1 MRPLRERLILALI
14 FVVGPLAFILGV
26 LLPAQRRMAA
36 LQAEQDRIG
45 QEMAE
50 LPRYSPLS
58 DEERKLLSDP
68 TLPWRH
74 RIPLV
79 SGDRQRVAHYYQV
92 VTQLQQALQHAGAP
106 PIGIRSDW
114 EPIHAS
120 FTLTGGLATLA
131 QAPPLGQTNADGTL
145 EGWVLEARF
154 SGGVDQLFKAIEAAR
169 EPVPLLEPVGL
180 RWEAGPDGPLQAVL
194 FRNLVL
200 VPSDPP
206 AR

>member
-1 MRPLRERLILALI
+1 MRERMLLALI
-14 FVVGPLAFILGV
+14 FVVLPLAFILGL

-36 LQAEQDRIG
+36 LEAEQDRIG
-45 QEMAE
+45 REMAE

-58 DEERKLLSDP
+58 QDERQLLSDP
-68 TLPWRH
+68 SSPWRH

-79 SGDRQRVAHYYQV
+79 SNDRERVAHYYQV
-92 VTQLQQALQHAGAP
+92 ITLLQQALQRTGAP
-106 PIGIRSDW
+106 PLGIRSDW

-120 FTLTGGLATLA
+120 FTLPTGLGTLA
-131 QAPPLGQTNADGTL
+131 QAPPLGETTAQGRL

-154 SGGVDQLFKAIEAAR
+154 GGGVDQLFKALEAAQ
-169 EPVPLLEPVGL
+169 EPLPLLEPVGL
-180 RWEAGPDGPLQAVL
+180 RWEAAPEGRLQAVL

-200 VPSDPP
+200 VPSDTP